1 VPVCLSCGKENNQ
14 AEGSFCTFCGANL
27 KNSTGTGNAP
37 EQVVSTV
44 PSRASKK
51 MDEPYDMQRL
61 ENTTKRVERLG
72 YIVAIELGVL
82 VVIIVLLMYTFNLF

>member
-1 VPVCLSCGKENNQ
+1 
-14 AEGSFCTFCGANL
+14 
-27 KNSTGTGNAP
+27 
-37 EQVVSTV
+37 
-44 PSRASKK
+44 